1 MRRYSRW
8 LMAAGLAM
16 LAGIAE
22 AQDFPRRAVTMV
34 VSAAP
39 GGGLDLVSRMS
50 ARALSDE
57 WKQPVVVDNRG
68 GAGGIIGTE
77 LGAKAPPDGYTL
89 LTVSISH
96 STNPVL
102 IRRLPYDTLRDFTPI
117 SLFAKLPVVLTVA
130 RTLPVNSVAELIA
143 HARANPGKLNCAS
156 SGTGTSQ
163 HLSCEMFKNMAKL
176 DIQHVPYKAIAAA
189 QADVIGGRIEVM
201 FDQFSTAVQNARAG
215 SVKALAITTQARS
228 AQAPDLP
235 TMSESGLPGYEAV
248 TWFAM
253 FGPAALPRDLAARIA
268 ADLARS
274 MAKPDH
280 RDRLVAQNF
289 DLIYSK
295 PEELDAFVRAEMAKW
310 GKIIREAGIQ
320 AD

>member
-1 MRRYSRW
+1 MRCCSGIIVA
-8 LMAAGLAM
+8 LASSLFAASVS
-16 LAGIAE
+16 
-22 AQDFPRRAVTMV
+22 AQDFPRRPVTMV

-39 GGGLDLVSRMS
+39 GGGLDLISRVT

-77 LGAKAPPDGYTL
+77 LGAKAAPDGYTL

-102 IRRLPYDTLRDFTPI
+102 IRKLPYDTLKDFTPI

-130 RTLPVNSVAELIA
+130 KTLPVNSVQDLIA
-143 HARANPGKLNCAS
+143 YARANPGKLNCAS

-176 DIQHVPYKAIAAA
+176 NIQHVPYKAIAAA

-201 FDQFSTAVQNARAG
+201 FDQFSTA
-215 SVKALAITTQARS
+215 T
-228 AQAPDLP
+228 
-235 TMSESGLPGYEAV
+235 
-248 TWFAM
+248 
-253 FGPAALPRDLAARIA
+253 
-268 ADLARS
+268 
-274 MAKPDH
+274 
-280 RDRLVAQNF
+280 
-289 DLIYSK
+289 
-295 PEELDAFVRAEMAKW
+295 
-310 GKIIREAGIQ
+310 
-320 AD
+320 